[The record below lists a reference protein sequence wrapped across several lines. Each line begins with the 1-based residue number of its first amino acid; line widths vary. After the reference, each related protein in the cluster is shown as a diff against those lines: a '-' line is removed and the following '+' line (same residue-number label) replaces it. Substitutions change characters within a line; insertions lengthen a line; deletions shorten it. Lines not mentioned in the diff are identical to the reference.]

1 MAGRLIGLRGGKRTA
16 SRFAVSTPPA
26 VRESDAA
33 LGGDIPDG
41 LAAAEGRAQFIFRHM
56 ESLCHAREIH
66 PLPITLSLLESATI
80 HSCSGKRTG
89 RTEEAQAA
97 DHENEDEGPGEDADT
112 ERDRLELFHE
122 KRGELPLSLEE

>member
-1 MAGRLIGLRGGKRTA
+1 MAGRLIGLHGRERTA
-16 SRFAVSTPPA
+16 PRFAVSTPPA

-41 LAAAEGRAQFIFRHM
+41 LAAAESRAQFIFRHM
-56 ESLCHAREIH
+56 ESLCHACEIH
-66 PLPITLSLLESATI
+66 TLSLSLLKRATARSSAE
-80 HSCSGKRTG
+80 RTG

-97 DHENEDEGPGEDADT
+97 DHENEDQCPREDADT

-122 KRGELPLSLEE
+122 KRGELPLSLEG